1 MLYSTQLLTPDTFT
15 LLLSFNENYFPGSMD
30 KYSYKFV
37 HELLTF
43 AVTAKSHCPSV
54 TTEQKLSNTLLVSLP
69 EEE

>member
-1 MLYSTQLLTPDTFT
+1 
-15 LLLSFNENYFPGSMD
+15 MD